1 MTIHII
7 PIIHTDREVTV
18 MISSVYSYYLSQYG
32 NKSNSKYD
40 SHTRTQLKNT
50 YSKVVK
56 INSQTPV
63 YKLDLS
69 TAAQKYAIDL
79 KEHAR
84 ALENITEDLSD
95 GADGTMTFKKSA
107 VSSNASAVNAS
118 YITDFGAAS
127 DDESFDIN
135 VKQLACSQLNTG
147 NYLQPR
153 SKHIKPGEYS
163 FDLSINDVIY
173 EFQFKVD
180 NSETTNNIQN
190 KIARLINRSN
200 IGLTANIKEDSLGNT
215 AINIE
220 SESTGINGTTP
231 VIFSIKSD
239 DANNQLL
246 IDTLGLD
253 RVTQYPSN
261 AIFDVD
267 GDGDERS
274 SMSNSI
280 TINKAYDVKLSKV
293 TEEPVTISLKAD
305 ADSIVESLNELVAGY
320 NNLISVT
327 NDENNNHFQGT
338 EKLQNEIASIA
349 RSYKKQLADSGLSL
363 NKDGTISA
371 DKEVIINADNKDAL
385 SHIYESLNSFKNSI
399 KEKAE
404 DIALNPMDY
413 VNNKII
419 AYKNPLRSFPDPYNL
434 SAYTGMMFNGYI

>member
-200 IGLTANIKEDSLGNT
+200 IGLTANIKEDNLGNT

-220 SESTGINGTTP
+220 SEATGINGTTP

-239 DANNQLL
+239 DASNQPL

-253 RVTQYPSN
+253 RVTQYPAN
-261 AIFDVD
+261 AIFDV
-267 GDGDERS
+267 DGDERS

-293 TEEPVTISLKAD
+293 TEKPVTISLKAD

>member
-267 GDGDERS
+267 GDERS

-363 NKDGTISA
+363 NKDVTISA

-404 DIALNPMDY
+404 NIALNPMDY

>member
-107 VSSNASAVNAS
+107 VSSNAYAVNAS

-220 SESTGINGTTP
+220 SESTGINETTP

-239 DANNQLL
+239 DPNNQLL

-267 GDGDERS
+267 GEERS

-404 DIALNPMDY
+404 NIALNPMDY

>member
-267 GDGDERS
+267 GDERS

-305 ADSIVESLNELVAGY
+305 ADSIEESLNELVAGY

>member
-173 EFQFKVD
+173 EFKFKVD

-239 DANNQLL
+239 DANNQPL

-253 RVTQYPSN
+253 RVTQYPAN
-261 AIFDVD
+261 AIFDV
-267 GDGDERS
+267 DGDERS

-404 DIALNPMDY
+404 NIALNPMDY

>member
-267 GDGDERS
+267 GDERS

-338 EKLQNEIASIA
+338 EKLPNEIASIA

>member
-153 SKHIKPGEYS
+153 SKLIKPGEYS

-239 DANNQLL
+239 DANNQPL

-253 RVTQYPSN
+253 RVTQYPAN
-261 AIFDVD
+261 AIFDV
-267 GDGDERS
+267 DGDERS

-404 DIALNPMDY
+404 NIALNPMDY

>member
-1 MTIHII
+1 
-7 PIIHTDREVTV
+7 

-95 GADGTMTFKKSA
+95 GADGTMTFKQSA

-239 DANNQLL
+239 DANNQPL

-253 RVTQYPSN
+253 RVTQYPAN
-261 AIFDVD
+261 AIFDV
-267 GDGDERS
+267 DGDERS

-404 DIALNPMDY
+404 NIALNPMDY

>member
-239 DANNQLL
+239 DANNQPL

-253 RVTQYPSN
+253 RVTQYPAN
-261 AIFDVD
+261 AIFDV
-267 GDGDERS
+267 DGDERS

-385 SHIYESLNSFKNSI
+385 SHIYESLNTFKNSI

>member
-1 MTIHII
+1 MSIHII

-127 DDESFDIN
+127 NDESFDIN

-239 DANNQLL
+239 DANNQPL

-253 RVTQYPSN
+253 RVTQYPAN
-261 AIFDVD
+261 AIFDV
-267 GDGDERS
+267 DGDERS

-404 DIALNPMDY
+404 NIALNPMDY

>member
-239 DANNQLL
+239 DPNNQLL

-261 AIFDVD
+261 AIFDV
-267 GDGDERS
+267 DGDERS

-404 DIALNPMDY
+404 NIALNPMDY

-434 SAYTGMMFNGYI
+434 SAYTGMLFNGYI

>member
-239 DANNQLL
+239 DANNQPL

-253 RVTQYPSN
+253 RVTQYPANS
-261 AIFDVD
+261 IFDV
-267 GDGDERS
+267 DGDERS

>member
-107 VSSNASAVNAS
+107 VSSNTSAVNAS

-239 DANNQLL
+239 DANNQPL

-253 RVTQYPSN
+253 RVTQYPAN
-261 AIFDVD
+261 AIFDV
-267 GDGDERS
+267 DGDERS

>member
-267 GDGDERS
+267 GDERS

-385 SHIYESLNSFKNSI
+385 SHIYEILNSFKNSI

>member
-220 SESTGINGTTP
+220 SESTGINGTTL

-239 DANNQLL
+239 DPNNQLL

-261 AIFDVD
+261 AIFDV
-267 GDGDERS
+267 DGDERS

-404 DIALNPMDY
+404 NIALNPMDY

>member
-95 GADGTMTFKKSA
+95 GADGTMTFEKSA

-239 DANNQLL
+239 DANNQPL

-253 RVTQYPSN
+253 RVTQYPAN
-261 AIFDVD
+261 AIFDV
-267 GDGDERS
+267 DGDERS

-404 DIALNPMDY
+404 NIALNPMDY

>member
-18 MISSVYSYYLSQYG
+18 MISSVYSYYLSQYW

-127 DDESFDIN
+127 NDESFDIN

-239 DANNQLL
+239 DANNQPL

-253 RVTQYPSN
+253 RVTQYPAN
-261 AIFDVD
+261 AIFDV
-267 GDGDERS
+267 DGDERS

>member
-239 DANNQLL
+239 DPNNQLL

-261 AIFDVD
+261 AIFDV
-267 GDGDERS
+267 DGDERS

-385 SHIYESLNSFKNSI
+385 SRIYESLNSFKNSI

-404 DIALNPMDY
+404 NIALNPMDY

>member
-246 IDTLGLD
+246 INTLGLD

-261 AIFDVD
+261 AIFDV
-267 GDGDERS
+267 DGDERS

>member
-1 MTIHII
+1 
-7 PIIHTDREVTV
+7 

-107 VSSNASAVNAS
+107 VSSNAYAVNAS

-261 AIFDVD
+261 AIFDV
-267 GDGDERS
+267 DGDERS

>member
-107 VSSNASAVNAS
+107 VSSNASAINAS

-239 DANNQLL
+239 DPNNQLL

-261 AIFDVD
+261 AIFDV
-267 GDGDERS
+267 DGDERS